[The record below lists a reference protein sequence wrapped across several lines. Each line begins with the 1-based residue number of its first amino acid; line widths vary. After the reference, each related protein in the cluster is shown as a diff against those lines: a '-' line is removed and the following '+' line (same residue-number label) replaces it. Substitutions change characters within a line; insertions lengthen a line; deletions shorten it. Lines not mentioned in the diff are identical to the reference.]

1 MFCNLFDGPYNQH
14 TATPRRHRS
23 RRRRLRIGEQETH
36 LPLPDDERRQA
47 GRLEGRLAVAARLA
61 AKFDVLHSGT

>member
-14 TATPRRHRS
+14 TATPRR
-23 RRRRLRIGEQETH
+23 RRLRRLRIGEQETH
-36 LPLPDDERRQA
+36 LPLPDDDRRQA
-47 GRLEGRLAVAARLA
+47 GRLEGRLAEAARLA